1 MSDILITVS
10 DQSMIFTSK
19 PVIASNGINEDYCE
33 FTFDATWSGYAKTAT
48 FNKASEPDNVYLS
61 VLVGNRALIPH
72 EVLDA
77 PGIIFI
83 GVRGT
88 YNDVTLTAEKLPYP
102 IVPGADANG
111 QNTQPPSPGIY
122 DQILQMV
129 LSMVGSPLVA
139 NTAADMTDE
148 GRIYVYTGSEAGY
161 VTGDWYYYD
170 GATWVSGGV
179 YNSQGIGAS
188 YLELVADYVKQSAVA
203 TFTDNTPYLYRPTPN
218 PSAILADE
226 KIIGGTVAWNQLV
239 KNGNFADG
247 TDEWGVNSASGFS
260 VTSGVAS
267 FTATAN
273 GGRLQSASNSSI
285 PILNGHKFISLMT
298 VNIANNANFRIYGV
312 AGKSRDVVGTGA
324 FAEYSIAEAATAD
337 GTKGYFPRVTDTRS
351 SGWTEIKVQNVFS
364 IDLTAMFGSTI
375 ADYLYTL
382 ESGTA
387 GAGVAKLREW
397 GFLSKA
403 YFPYNAGELMSVKT
417 SGKRVTG
424 SNIFG
429 GNLLRDGVLAGVSG
443 ASDVST
449 SRYVSFSSGATNL
462 KAITDGV
469 PFKPNTQ
476 YTFIM
481 TLAKSSGTGSNL
493 QILYDDGTTASFP
506 NLSDATKTERL
517 SFTTT
522 AGKTVSGL
530 YKRSSSGTTY
540 LYYDESGI
548 FEGANHQFA
557 PFKYTTY
564 PTTDTDLNGIY
575 KLDANNNL
583 YADGDVYAADGTVT
597 RKYAAIDMGDL
608 PWGYNSNGYLYAWI
622 TGKAPGN
629 FNLLC
634 ARYITTTATATGD
647 MLDKEIKGNAGSTAI
662 YVKDSAYTDGATFAT
677 AMSGVYIVYEL
688 ATPTTETATPYTA
701 CQIVGKGGTE
711 EWIDSRSVPVPVG
724 HETVYGIGVPD
735 VPAANGTYNLQAT
748 VNNGDVTLTWQS

>member
-239 KNGNFADG
+239 ENGDFSNG
-247 TDEWGVNSASGFS
+247 TTGWNVASGRGTLSVTNNVCTYDIVTPIAGVTSSRIVTSVATKVGHKYYGQYMIKTPKATHGRIRISDQTGGDVTIPANTWTVVSGIVAPETAQSSGNIWFCFDTDPASGFA
-260 VTSGVAS
+260 VGDD
-267 FTATAN
+267 
-273 GGRLQSASNSSI
+273 
-285 PILNGHKFISLMT
+285 ILI
-298 VNIANNANFRIYGV
+298 
-312 AGKSRDVVGTGA
+312 
-324 FAEYSIAEAATAD
+324 
-337 GTKGYFPRVTDTRS
+337 
-351 SGWTEIKVQNVFS
+351 QNCMVS
-364 IDLTAMFGSTI
+364 DLTAMFGSTI

-387 GAGVAKLREW
+387 GAGVAKLKEW
-397 GFLSKA
+397 GFLSKSYYA
-403 YFPYNAGELMSVKT
+403 YDAGSLVSVKT
-417 SGKRVTG
+417 SGKTVQNKNLYHGSFEIGKRANSTTGAIESYANGAVSDYIRIPEGSTLAVTGMTTSFSSYISFYDKDNKYISRTG
-424 SNIFG
+424 SNQTARHIISTPV
-429 GNLLRDGVLAGVSG
+429 NG
-443 ASDVST
+443 ACYINITQVKLTGQTGDISSVADLNIQVELGTVAT
-449 SRYVSFSSGATNL
+449 S
-462 KAITDGV
+462 
-469 PFKPNTQ
+469 
-476 YTFIM
+476 YTPP
-481 TLAKSSGTGSNL
+481 KS
-493 QILYDDGTTASFP
+493 
-506 NLSDATKTERL
+506 
-517 SFTTT
+517 
-522 AGKTVSGL
+522 
-530 YKRSSSGTTY
+530 
-540 LYYDESGI
+540 
-548 FEGANHQFA
+548 H
-557 PFKYTTY
+557 TY
-564 PTTDTDLNGIY
+564 PTTETALNGIF
-575 KLDANNNL
+575 KLDASNNL
-583 YADGDVYAADGTVT
+583 YADGDVYKADGTVT
-597 RKYAAIDMGDL
+597 RRYGIVDLGDL
-608 PWGYNSNGYLYAWI
+608 TWYLSNNQFYTSQIDSVKSGGWDYNVVCSKYVQSNSDHSTDPTPHIRG
-622 TGKAPGN
+622 TNGK
-629 FNLLC
+629 
-634 ARYITTTATATGD
+634 RIYIIDDNYT
-647 MLDKEIKGNAGSTAI
+647 
-662 YVKDSAYTDGATFAT
+662 SAASFTT
-677 AMSGVYIVYEL
+677 AMSGVYCVYPLDTE
-688 ATPTTETATPYTA
+688 TTETATPFTA